1 VKQASNRLP
10 GVRTGGQKGVATV
23 ELAIILPM
31 FGILLLGILE
41 IGGMARAH
49 QAVQNGARE
58 GARFAA
64 MPINNLLNLSNA
76 DKTTVANRIKDS
88 VIAYLANERIAIT
101 RADIAL
107 DQDVSISV
115 TGGDTVKGTRVT
127 VTYTRPVLFPGIAR
141 WIALNSIRPVQ
152 GTAVFRNL
160 Y

>member
-1 VKQASNRLP
+1 M
-10 GVRTGGQKGVATV
+10 
-23 ELAIILPM
+23 LAIILPM
-31 FGILLLGILE
+31 FGILLLVFLE
-41 IGGMARAH
+41 FVGMARAH

-58 GARFAA
+58 GARFATL
-64 MPINNLLNLSNA
+64 PINTVLNLPAAN
-76 DKTTVANRIKDS
+76 KTTVENRIKDS
-88 VIAYLANERIAIT
+88 VIAYLANENIAIT

-107 DQDVSISV
+107 NQDVSISV

-127 VTYTRPVLFPGIAR
+127 VTYTRPVMFPGIAR

>member
-1 VKQASNRLP
+1 MRAE
-10 GVRTGGQKGVATV
+10 GQKGVATV

-64 MPINNLLNLSNA
+64 MPINKVLNLSA
-76 DKTTVANRIKDS
+76 PDQTTVENRIKDS
-88 VIAYLANERIAIT
+88 VIAYLVNENIAIT
-101 RADIAL
+101 RAAVAL

-127 VTYTRPVLFPGIAR
+127 VTYTRPVMFPGIAR
-141 WIALNSIRPVQ
+141 WIALNSINSVQ

>member
-1 VKQASNRLP
+1 MKQASNRLP
-10 GVRTGGQKGVATV
+10 GVRTGGQKGVAAV

-58 GARFAA
+58 GARFAT
-64 MPINNLLNLSNA
+64 MPINSVLNLPPAN
-76 DKTTVANRIKDS
+76 KTTVENRIKDS
-88 VIAYLANERIAIT
+88 VIAYLANESIAVT
-101 RADIAL
+101 RAEIAL

-115 TGGDTVKGTRVT
+115 AGGDTVKGTRVT
-127 VTYTRPVLFPGIAR
+127 VTYTRPVMFLGIAR
-141 WIALNSIRPVQ
+141 WIALNSISTVQ